1 MPLLSFSDCFTLVT
15 MDDKTTTISR
25 FKTAIRRHDL
35 SRPMKCA
42 LADGLISQTSSVFDY
57 GCGHGED
64 IESLNAQGIVCNGWD
79 PTFRPYQSLR
89 TAHVVNL
96 GYVVNVIEDPLERAS
111 TLQTAWGLCEQVLI
125 VSALVR
131 IPGRG
136 NAFTE
141 FGDGVLTSRG
151 TFQKF
156 YGQSELREFLE
167 TELRVEAI
175 PATLGVFYVFKDDL
189 LRQTFLASR
198 YRRRSAVPRQLV
210 SQKRFSENEEIL
222 TSLMEAVAQLGR
234 LPDADE
240 FPQTTV
246 IEERLGSLK
255 RAFALI
261 KRVTGGEKWLEI
273 RQRRMDD
280 LQIFLA
286 LTRFKKRPK
295 LSNYPKTL
303 QRDIRAFFSTYNR
316 ACEEADSLLF
326 SVGIA
331 EKIDAACKE
340 SKIGKLLPNALYV
353 HRSAVDQLAP
363 ILRVYDGCARA
374 YLGEIEDANLIK
386 LHRYSG
392 KISYLVYP
400 DFDTD
405 PHPSLQRSYK
415 LSLRTRE
422 LECLDYTTSDNPPI
436 LHRKETF
443 VAEDHPQHDLF
454 AALTRQEEEYG
465 LLSDTSTIGTKQ
477 GWLRHLDE
485 TGVIIQGHCVKPA
498 SSSVS

>member
-1 MPLLSFSDCFTLVT
+1 MNDVR
-15 MDDKTTTISR
+15 ISR
-25 FKTAIRRHDL
+25 MRYKTAIRRHDL
-35 SRPMKCA
+35 SRPINCA
-42 LADGLISQTSSVFDY
+42 IADSIISQASTVFDY

-64 IESLNAQGIVCNGWD
+64 IESLNAIGIVCDGWD
-79 PTFRPYQSLR
+79 PVFRPDHSLKK
-89 TAHVVNL
+89 AQVVNL
-96 GYVVNVIEDPLERAS
+96 GYVINVIEDPIERAR
-111 TLQTAWGLCEQVLI
+111 TLQNAWDLCEQLLI

-156 YGQSELREFLE
+156 FDQSELKEFVGSILS
-167 TELRVEAI
+167 VEPI
-175 PATLGVFYVFKDDL
+175 PATLGVFYAFKDDL

-198 YRRRSAVPRQLV
+198 FRRRSAVPRQRI
-210 SQKRFSENEEIL
+210 SQKRFSENEQL
-222 TSLMEAVAQLGR
+222 LLSLMEAITELGR
-234 LPDADE
+234 LPDE
-240 FPQTTV
+240 EEYSHFGTV
-246 IEERLGSLK
+246 REKLGSMK
-255 RAFALI
+255 RAFSLI
-261 KRVTGGEKWLEI
+261 QRVTGRDKWLEI

-280 LQIFLA
+280 LLIFLA

-295 LSNYPKTL
+295 LSLYPRTL
-303 QRDIRAFFSTYNR
+303 QKDIRAFYGTYNR
-316 ACEEADSLLF
+316 ACEQADSLLF
-326 SVGIA
+326 SVGNA

-340 SKIGKLLPNALYV
+340 SSIGKLLPNALYV

-363 ILRVYDGCARA
+363 ILRVYDGCART

-400 DFDTD
+400 EFDAD
-405 PHPSLQRSYK
+405 PHPTLQRSYK

-422 LECLDYTTSDNPPI
+422 LECLDYSASDNPPI

-443 VAEDHPQHDLF
+443 VAEDYPLRGLF
-454 AALTRQEEEYG
+454 AELTQQEEQLG
-465 LLSDTSTIGTKQ
+465 LLNDISTIGTRQ

-485 TGVIIQGHCVKPA
+485 AGVTIQEHSVAKRKGGNVSRVVQRSG
-498 SSSVS
+498 SSH